1 MPFDSIPRR
10 LFEQA
15 RNRPEAPAFYAKSG
29 GVYRPTRYRE
39 YAAIV
44 RRAAKA
50 LRALGVGPG
59 KATCVL
65 GFNRPEWVI
74 FHVATM
80 AAGGAAAGIYTSCS
94 AEEVAYIVHHAEAP
108 VVLVENQNQYDKIK
122 RESEKLPLLKHIV
135 LMQGAPKIDDP
146 RALSW
151 EDFLAKGDEL
161 ADSVIDESLDAIEPA
176 GLATLIY
183 TSGTT
188 GPPKGVMLSHKNL
201 AWTASIARQLVDSVP
216 DDRLMSYLP
225 LAHIAEQMF
234 TIHGAI
240 STGYTVYFAE
250 SLEKVPDNLKEVEP
264 TLFFGVPRIWEK
276 FHAGISGKMALAKGG
291 KKVIAERALAVG
303 KAFTAAK
310 NRGEEPGL
318 LLKAQ
323 HHIFDKMVYSKV
335 KAAIGLGKVRV
346 CVSGAAPISKE
357 MLEFFSGL
365 DLTVLEVYGQ
375 SEDTGPT
382 SFNRPGKTKFG
393 TVGPIIPGVDV
404 KIAEDGEILV
414 KGPNVFLG
422 YYKEPEATAE
432 TLKDGW
438 LCSGDLG
445 ALDAEGFLSITGRKK
460 EIIITSGGKNVTPAN
475 IEGALKNHPL
485 VSEAVVIGD
494 RRKFLTAVLTLDPEA
509 AQKFCADRGVAAPP
523 HKSPE
528 IQAEVQRAVD
538 EVNATLAKVE
548 TIKKFTILPR
558 SFAVETG
565 ELTPSL
571 KVKRRVVAKNFSE
584 EIEAMYA
591 EGSA

>member
-1 MPFDSIPRR
+1 MSFDSIPRR

-29 GVYRPTRYRE
+29 GIYRPTRYRE

-44 RRAAKA
+44 RRAAKT

-94 AEEVAYIVHHAEAP
+94 AEEVAYIVNHAEAP
-108 VVLVENQNQYDKIK
+108 VVLVENQAQYDKLK
-122 RESEKLPLLKHIV
+122 RESEKLPHLKHIV
-135 LMQGAPKIDDP
+135 LMAGAPKIDDE
-146 RALSW
+146 RVLAW
-151 EDFLAKGDEL
+151 EDFLAKGDSL
-161 ADSVIDESLDAIEPA
+161 PDSLIDESVDAIEPA

-201 AWTASIARQLVDSVP
+201 SWTAGIARQLVDSRP
-216 DDRLMSYLP
+216 EDRTLSYLP

-234 TIHGAI
+234 TVHGAI
-240 STGYTVYFAE
+240 TTGYTVYFAE
-250 SLEKVPDNLKEVEP
+250 SLEKVPENLKEVEP

-276 FHAGISGKMALAKGG
+276 FHAGISGKMATATGA
-291 KKVIAERALAVG
+291 KKVIAERALAAG
-303 KAFTAAK
+303 RAYNDAK
-310 NRGEEPGL
+310 NRGEKPSL
-318 LLKAQ
+318 LLEAQ
-323 HHIFDKMVYSKV
+323 HRLFDRMVYSKV
-335 KAAIGLGKVRV
+335 KSAIGLGKIRI
-346 CVSGAAPISKE
+346 CVSGAAPIAKE
-357 MLEFFSGL
+357 VLEFFSGL
-365 DLTVLEVYGQ
+365 DITVLEVYGQ

-393 TVGPIIPGVDV
+393 TVGPVIPGVEV
-404 KIAEDGEILV
+404 KIADDGEILV
-414 KGPNVFLG
+414 KGPNVFMG

-460 EIIITSGGKNVTPAN
+460 EIIITSGGKNITPAN
-475 IEGALKNHPL
+475 IEGALKNHSL

-494 RRKFLTAVLTLDPEA
+494 RRKFLTAVITLDPEA
-509 AQKFCADRGVAAPP
+509 AAKFCQDRGISAPP
-523 HKSPE
+523 HQAAE
-528 IQAEVQRAVD
+528 VRAEVQKAVD
-538 EVNATLAKVE
+538 QVNATLARVE

-558 SFAVETG
+558 SFTVETG

-571 KVKRRVVAKNFSE
+571 KVKRRIVAKNFAD

-591 EGSA
+591 E